1 MPVLMII
8 GDGMSDLPLPE
19 LGGQTPL
26 EIASCSNM
34 ARLASQ
40 GSSGLLD
47 PLGPGLIAESEAAI
61 MTILGY
67 SNLSTKIARGPLE
80 ALGASL
86 FIGDDDLAFRCNFSL
101 VDEDLRVLKER
112 VDASD
117 ANRSEFTESLR
128 AYCSDSWGVDL
139 SLKVTWRF
147 KGVMTLRGEKL
158 SPNVTTPPPK
168 RGERASR
175 ACALEETT
183 AAKRTVAI
191 INSITEQSNKIL
203 SRDLGPTT
211 SNKRQ
216 ANIMIPWGAG
226 RRSSPESFY
235 SRFGL
240 RAACVAGAPL
250 TRGIGRLCGMTVPTV
265 AGATGGID
273 TNIEAKT
280 KSAIE
285 ACKDHDFVLLHL
297 GGPDEASHDGEIAS
311 KILIIKKI
319 DLMLGDLLDT
329 LPLDNTLVLLMA
341 DHTSSIALRRHTHH
355 PTPIT
360 IAGSQIEPDNVKE
373 YSESA
378 AVRGKLGRILGS
390 QIMDM
395 VIEQRRKAA

>member
-1 MPVLMII
+1 
-8 GDGMSDLPLPE
+8 MSDLPLPE

-26 EIASCSNM
+26 EIASCANM

-80 ALGASL
+80 ALGAGL
-86 FIGDDDLAFRCNFSL
+86 VPEGNDLAFRCNFSL
-101 VDEDLRVLKER
+101 VDKDLRVLKER

-117 ANRSEFTESLR
+117 ADRSEFTESLR

-147 KGVMTLRGEKL
+147 KGVMILRGEKL

-168 RGERASR
+168 QGERASR
-175 ACALEETT
+175 AYALEETT

-191 INSITEQSNKIL
+191 INSITEHSNKIL
-203 SRDLGPTT
+203 SRELEGPTS

-226 RRSSPESFY
+226 RKSSPESFY

-250 TRGIGRLCGMTVPTV
+250 ARGIGRLCGMTVPMV

-273 TNIEAKT
+273 TDIEAKT

-297 GGPDEASHDGEIAS
+297 GGPDEASHDGEVAS

-341 DHTSSIALRRHTHH
+341 DHTSSTILRRHTCD
-355 PTPIT
+355 PAPVT
-360 IAGSQIEPDNVKE
+360 IAGRQIEPDNVTE

-378 AVRGKLGRILGS
+378 AARGRLGRILGS

-395 VIEQRRKAA
+395 VIKQRRKAA